1 MMQFSTPIKK
11 IVCVATVA
19 LSAFLTLPTVASAA
33 DQETSLARI
42 ERTKVLRIG
51 AVAGA
56 VPYFS
61 KSLSTGEWS
70 GFGPDFAQRLAKAL
84 NAKVE
89 IVETTWGNAVLD
101 LQSNKIDVMFGMAA
115 TPARRE
121 MANFSDPLF
130 NNTYTTVCRKGYP
143 DKTWAELNS
152 PDVRIAVDLG
162 SSHDN
167 FATSELPKANVSRL
181 DSSGS
186 ASMALQSG
194 RVDCQILVVL
204 LAQPLLQKMPT
215 LGEIHVPTPVLSA
228 PVTIGM
234 QKEQDSGLRD
244 AVNAWLKKEQQS
256 GEVKQIIFENMEK
269 LAGIKRDSFPKNVEF

>member
-1 MMQFSTPIKK
+1 M
-11 IVCVATVA
+11 VV
-19 LSAFLTLPTVASAA
+19 LSAYGVMGSAPA
-33 DQETSLARI
+33 LAEQESALARV

-56 VPYFS
+56 IPYFS
-61 KSLSTGEWS
+61 KDLASGKWS
-70 GFGPDFAQRLAKAL
+70 GFGPDFAESLAGSL
-84 NAKVE
+84 GAKVQ

-130 NNTYTTVCRKGYP
+130 NNTYTTVCKKGYP

-152 PDVRIAVDLG
+152 PDVKISVDVG

-167 FATSELPKANVSRL
+167 FATSKLPNANLQRL
-181 DSSGS
+181 ESSG
-186 ASMALQSG
+186 AATMALQTG

-204 LAQPLLQKMPT
+204 LAQPLLQKVPT

-234 QKEQDSGLRD
+234 QKEDDTGLRN
-244 AVNAWLKKEQQS
+244 AVNSWLKTIQDKGQ
-256 GEVKQIIFENMEK
+256 VKQVILDNMEK
-269 LAGIKRDSFPKNVEF
+269 LANVKPEAFPKSVEF